1 MSNAPFPVDPE
12 LTAIAIAYRNGRM
25 IADEVLPRVPVG
37 KQEFKYWKYD
47 LAQGFTVPET
57 LVGRKSKPNEVE
69 FSATDETSSTEDHG
83 LDAPVPQADID
94 NAPTN
99 YNPLGHATEQTTN
112 LILLD
117 REARTSKLVFSPN
130 SYAAGNKITLSGADQ
145 WSDPTSNPLPVITDA
160 LDSVILRPNI
170 GVLGRRTATIL
181 RRHPKIVKAY
191 NGSLGD
197 EGMVPMAFLQEL
209 LELEAIYVG
218 EARLNIA
225 RPGQN
230 PSLIRA
236 WGPHASFIYRDRL
249 ADTRNGTTFGLTGQW
264 GDRVSG
270 SIPDPNIGLRGGQ
283 RVRVG
288 ESVKELVTAPDLGF
302 FFENAVAA

>member
-1 MSNAPFPVDPE
+1 MSNAPFPIDPE

-94 NAPTN
+94 DAPTN

-117 REARTSKLVFSPN
+117 REARTSKLVFNPN
-130 SYAAGNKITLSGADQ
+130 SYAAGNKRTL
-145 WSDPTSNPLPVITDA
+145 
-160 LDSVILRPNI
+160 
-170 GVLGRRTATIL
+170 
-181 RRHPKIVKAY
+181 
-191 NGSLGD
+191 
-197 EGMVPMAFLQEL
+197 
-209 LELEAIYVG
+209 
-218 EARLNIA
+218 
-225 RPGQN
+225 
-230 PSLIRA
+230 
-236 WGPHASFIYRDRL
+236 
-249 ADTRNGTTFGLTGQW
+249 
-264 GDRVSG
+264 
-270 SIPDPNIGLRGGQ
+270 
-283 RVRVG
+283 
-288 ESVKELVTAPDLGF
+288 
-302 FFENAVAA
+302 

>member
-1 MSNAPFPVDPE
+1 MSNAPFPIDPE

-37 KQEFKYWKYD
+37 KQEFKFWKYD

-117 REARTSKLVFSPN
+117 REARTSKLVFNPN
-130 SYAAGNKITLSGADQ
+130 SMPRATKGHCLAPINGATRPATRCRRSPTPWTASSCARTSASWAAAPPPSCAVT
-145 WSDPTSNPLPVITDA
+145 
-160 LDSVILRPNI
+160 
-170 GVLGRRTATIL
+170 RR
-181 RRHPKIVKAY
+181 
-191 NGSLGD
+191 S
-197 EGMVPMAFLQEL
+197 
-209 LELEAIYVG
+209 
-218 EARLNIA
+218 
-225 RPGQN
+225 
-230 PSLIRA
+230 
-236 WGPHASFIYRDRL
+236 
-249 ADTRNGTTFGLTGQW
+249 
-264 GDRVSG
+264 
-270 SIPDPNIGLRGGQ
+270 
-283 RVRVG
+283 
-288 ESVKELVTAPDLGF
+288 
-302 FFENAVAA
+302 